1 MKTCIKCGIKK
12 DETEFY
18 KGRNKCKECFKEY
31 RQKNKEYKK
40 EYNKEYR
47 QKNKERIKEA
57 KKEYRQKNKEC
68 IKEYQKEYYQKN
80 KERIK
85 ENIKEYDKEYV
96 EQCTDGY
103 IRRLLARD
111 STLNSSDIPQGLIE
125 SKRLLIQIERY
136 IKKQTT

>member
-18 KGRNKCKECFKEY
+18 KGRNQCKECI
-31 RQKNKEYKK
+31 
-40 EYNKEYR
+40 KEYR
-47 QKNKERIKEA
+47 QKNKERIKE
-57 KKEYRQKNKEC
+57 C
-68 IKEYQKEYYQKN
+68 QKEY
-80 KERIK
+80 I
-85 ENIKEYDKEYV
+85 

-103 IRRLLARD
+103 IRRLLAKD

>member
-18 KGRNKCKECFKEY
+18 KGRNKCKECI
-31 RQKNKEYKK
+31 KEYK
-40 EYNKEYR
+40 KEYR
-47 QKNKERIKEA
+47 QKNKERIKEYYQ
-57 KKEYRQKNKEC
+57 KNKECIKEYYQKNKERIKEYRQKNKEC
-68 IKEYQKEYYQKN
+68 IKEYN
-80 KERIK
+80 
-85 ENIKEYDKEYV
+85 KEYV

-103 IRRLLARD
+103 IRRLLAKD
-111 STLNSSDIPQGLIE
+111 STLNSLDIPQGLIE

>member
-18 KGRNKCKECFKEY
+18 KGKNKCKECFKEYQKEYDKEYRQKNKERIKEY

-40 EYNKEYR
+40 EYNKEY
-47 QKNKERIKEA
+47 
-57 KKEYRQKNKEC
+57 YQKNKEC
-68 IKEYQKEYYQKN
+68 
-80 KERIK
+80 IK

>member
-18 KGRNKCKECFKEY
+18 KGRNQC
-31 RQKNKEYKK
+31 
-40 EYNKEYR
+40 
-47 QKNKERIKEA
+47 
-57 KKEYRQKNKEC
+57 KEC
-68 IKEYQKEYYQKN
+68 IKEYRKEYYQKNKEHDKEYYQKN

-85 ENIKEYDKEYV
+85 EYRQKNKKCIKEYKKEYV

-103 IRRLLARD
+103 IRMILARH

>member
-31 RQKNKEYKK
+31 RKEHYQKNKEY
-40 EYNKEYR
+40 N
-47 QKNKERIKEA
+47 
-57 KKEYRQKNKEC
+57 
-68 IKEYQKEYYQKN
+68 KEYYQKN

-85 ENIKEYDKEYV
+85 ENIKEYKKEYV

-103 IRRLLARD
+103 IRRLLAKD
-111 STLNSSDIPQGLIE
+111 STLKPSDIPQGLIE
-125 SKRLLIQIERY
+125 SKRLLIQIKRY

>member
-18 KGRNKCKECFKEY
+18 KGRNKCKECIKEYKKEY
-31 RQKNKEYKK
+31 RQKNKERIK

-47 QKNKERIKEA
+47 QKNKEYF
-57 KKEYRQKNKEC
+57 KEYN
-68 IKEYQKEYYQKN
+68 
-80 KERIK
+80 
-85 ENIKEYDKEYV
+85 KEYV

-103 IRRLLARD
+103 IRRLLAKD
-111 STLNSSDIPQGLIE
+111 STLNSLDIPQGLIE